1 MPLRCISGY
10 LPAVTEPL
18 PDGLPQVHP
27 PPPPFRLPRPRRR
40 SGGVVASV
48 LLHALILLSLVRFG
62 VDWIAGAGDAA
73 GLRGGG
79 GGGAGASAR
88 YLELPALPAPPP
100 AEVAAPAPVV
110 TALIPVP
117 VASETAVLD
126 VPVVPP
132 AALPTPA
139 APATGT
145 GTGGGQGAGPG
156 TGGGAGA
163 GTGGGVGTDSGPGRG
178 GSGDYITPPYA
189 RTVLLPADCARGR
202 FTVQF
207 WVEADGSVSRVS
219 VEPSPKGG
227 GCRREMQDK
236 MLGYQFLPARTRDG
250 RAVAYVYQVQ
260 LQH

>member
-1 MPLRCISGY
+1 
-10 LPAVTEPL
+10 
-18 PDGLPQVHP
+18 
-27 PPPPFRLPRPRRR
+27 
-40 SGGVVASV
+40 V

-62 VDWIAGAGDAA
+62 VDWIAGAGDTD
-73 GLRGGG
+73 GPRGGG
-79 GGGAGASAR
+79 GGGAGAAR
-88 YLELPALPAPPP
+88 YVELPAPPAPPP
-100 AEVAAPAPVV
+100 AAVTAPAPVV
-110 TALIPVP
+110 VTPPPDPVP
-117 VASETAVLD
+117 VETETALPD

-132 AALPTPA
+132 ASLPTPA

-145 GTGGGQGAGPG
+145 GTAGGPGQGTG

-163 GTGGGVGTDSGPGRG
+163 GTGGGVGADSGPGRG

-207 WVEADGSVSRVS
+207 WVAADGSVSRVS
-219 VEPSPKGG
+219 VEPPPKGG
-227 GCRREMQDK
+227 GCRREMQEK